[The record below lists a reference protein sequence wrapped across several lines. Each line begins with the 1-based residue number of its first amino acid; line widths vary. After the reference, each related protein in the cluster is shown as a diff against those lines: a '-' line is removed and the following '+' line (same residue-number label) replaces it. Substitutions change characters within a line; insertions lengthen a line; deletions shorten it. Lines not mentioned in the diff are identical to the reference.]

1 MKYATSY
8 LYQPNVIT
16 DFNVADMYLLVAF
29 CSVMAIMSLLLMSY
43 INRRNK
49 RTLEH
54 MKQIERD
61 IHSERLKLMH
71 EHVELERKYHVYM

>member
-1 MKYATSY
+1 MKYGTSY

-16 DFNVADMYLLVAF
+16 DFNLSDMYLLATF
-29 CSVMAIMSLLLMSY
+29 CSVMAIVSLLLMAY
-43 INRRNK
+43 INKRNK

-54 MKQIERD
+54 MKQVERD

-71 EHVELERKYHVYM
+71 ERTELERKYHMYM

>member
-1 MKYATSY
+1 MKYDTSY

-16 DFNVADMYLLVAF
+16 DFNMCDMYLLAAF
-29 CSVMAIMSLLLMSY
+29 CCVMAIVSLLLMAY

-49 RTLEH
+49 RTLER
-54 MKQIERD
+54 MKQVERD

-71 EHVELERKYHVYM
+71 ERTELERKYHLYM

>member
-1 MKYATSY
+1 MKYGTSY

-16 DFNVADMYLLVAF
+16 DFNLSDMYLLAAF
-29 CSVMAIMSLLLMSY
+29 CSVMAIVSLLLMAY
-43 INRRNK
+43 INKRNK

-54 MKQIERD
+54 MKQVERD

-71 EHVELERKYHVYM
+71 ERTELERKYHMYM